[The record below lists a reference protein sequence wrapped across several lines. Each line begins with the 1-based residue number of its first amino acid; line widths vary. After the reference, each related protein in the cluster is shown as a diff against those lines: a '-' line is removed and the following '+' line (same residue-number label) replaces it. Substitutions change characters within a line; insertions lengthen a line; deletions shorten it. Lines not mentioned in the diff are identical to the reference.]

1 MDVRAEAVR
10 AVQVAS
16 EHAHGERVRAREDME
31 EGLLLRRVALQGA
44 HVAVR
49 HQQGAA
55 LVVAHLADASQP
67 VQDQALV
74 GARVAPHLLVRQ
86 LLVERPQGPL
96 GDPPIEG
103 LGERSSFLDRHA
115 LNIPSGYENSAGCC
129 YAAASATALM
139 RLAFTNPLPGWGS
152 KWLTGT
158 CWPVATSSS
167 IHRGMTPVAVSAP
180 LTFPSS

>member
-1 MDVRAEAVR
+1 M
-10 AVQVAS
+10 QVAS
-16 EHAHGERVRAREDME
+16 EHAHGERVRTGEDVE
-31 EGLLLRRVALQGA
+31 ERLLLGRVALQGA

-49 HQQGAA
+49 HHQRTP
-55 LVVAHLADASQP
+55 LVVADLADASQP
-67 VQDQALV
+67 VQHQTLV
-74 GARVAPHLLVRQ
+74 GARVAPHLVVRQ
-86 LLVERPQGPL
+86 LLVERPQGAL

-103 LGERSSFLDRHA
+103 LGERSGFLDRHA
-115 LNIPSGYENSAGCC
+115 LSIPSGSADSAGCC

-139 RLAFTNPLPGWGS
+139 RLAFTNPLPGCGS

-158 CWPVATSSS
+158 CWPVATRSS